1 MGMKMTFHEQ
11 LIFLR
16 KQQGLSQE
24 QLGFKV
30 GVSSQTVSK
39 WELGETIPELEKL
52 IQLSDIFGVS
62 LDDLTGH
69 QPAYSTAFYNRPYQ
83 NAMVYS
89 LCHYEYKS
97 KCSIAGLPLI
107 HINCGRGMHKAKGIL
122 AIGNLAQG
130 LVAIGGLSFG
140 LLSIGGLSLGLLSL
154 GGLSLGLLI
163 SLGGLSIGTLSFGGC
178 AIGIFSI
185 GGLAIGVYSL
195 GGGAIASQIA
205 AGGYANAPIAIGDLA
220 KGQITFDVHQAISE
234 YAIQNAIL
242 EKYPKTPEI
251 IVDFFNSIKN
261 LNFSVKY

>member
-1 MGMKMTFHEQ
+1 MTFHEQ

-30 GVSSQTVSK
+30 GVSGQTVSK

-69 QPAYSTAFYNRPYQ
+69 QPAYSTAFYKHLCQ
-83 NAMVYS
+83 DSMVYS
-89 LCHYEYKS
+89 PWHYEYKS
-97 KCSIAGLPLI
+97 KCSIGSLPLI
-107 HINCGRGMHKAKGIL
+107 HINLGRGMHKAKGFL

-140 LLSIGGLSLGLLSL
+140 LLSIGGLSFGLLSL
-154 GGLSLGLLI
+154 GGISLGLLI
-163 SLGGLSIGTLSFGGC
+163 ALGGLSAGMLSIGGC

-185 GGLAIGVYSL
+185 GGLSIGVYSL
-195 GGGAIASQIA
+195 GGSAIASRIA
-205 AGGYANAPIAIGDLA
+205 AGGYANAPIAIGDFT
-220 KGQITFDVHQAISE
+220 KGQVTFNVNQSISE
-234 YAIQNAIL
+234 DAIQSAIL
-242 EKYPKTPEI
+242 GKYPKTPGF
-251 IVDFFNSIKN
+251 IVDFFNLMKN